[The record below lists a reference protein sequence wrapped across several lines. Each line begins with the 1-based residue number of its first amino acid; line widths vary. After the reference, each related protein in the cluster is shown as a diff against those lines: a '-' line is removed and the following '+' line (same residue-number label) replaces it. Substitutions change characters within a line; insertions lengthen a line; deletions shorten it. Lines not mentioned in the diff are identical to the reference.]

1 MQFVAAAAEIA
12 GHFAAQQREHFVEL
26 VSGLHTRID
35 GDFDVRG
42 DRARFLE
49 EAEREAGADAK
60 SVLAVNA
67 ALRESELYFLTRCTL
82 PGNVGKI
89 YGAREHLGGAFLRL
103 ADDQQRKRRPRLLL
117 VAKFEFCKTRLL
129 PQN

>member
-26 VSGLHTRID
+26 VSGLHARVD
-35 GDFDVRG
+35 CDFDVRG
-42 DRARFLE
+42 DRASFLE
-49 EAEREAGADAK
+49 EAEGEAGADAK

-67 ALRESELYFLTRCTL
+67 ALRESEFYFLPRRTL

-103 ADDQQRKRRPRLLL
+103 AHDQQRERWPRLLL
-117 VAKFEFCKTRLL
+117 VTQF
-129 PQN
+129 